1 MTLRVRLFGRRKRRL
16 RQIGEAEAYG
26 RAYGDRSEQ
35 VRVVK
40 LEPRRPRYRLPVS
53 GETLRLAF
61 AKRLDSREREPPR
74 ED

>member
-1 MTLRVRLFGRRKRRL
+1 MRLFRRRRPRL

-40 LEPRRPRYRLPVS
+40 LEPKRPRYRLRVS

-61 AKRLDSREREPPR
+61 AKRLDEREPLR

>member
-1 MTLRVRLFGRRKRRL
+1 VGLFGRRKNRL

-40 LEPRRPRYRLPVS
+40 LEPKRPRYRLRVS
-53 GETLRLAF
+53 GETLRRAF
-61 AKRLDSREREPPR
+61 AERLDAREPPR
-74 ED
+74 PEE

>member
-1 MTLRVRLFGRRKRRL
+1 MGLFRRRRGRL

-40 LEPRRPRYRLPVS
+40 LEPKRPRYRLRVS
-53 GETLRLAF
+53 GETLRRAF
-61 AKRLDSREREPPR
+61 AERLDAREPPR
-74 ED
+74 PEE

>member
-1 MTLRVRLFGRRKRRL
+1 MRLFGRRKRRL

-26 RAYGDRSEQ
+26 RAYGERSEQ

-53 GETLRLAF
+53 GETLRRAF
-61 AKRLDSREREPPR
+61 AERLDAREAARG
-74 ED
+74 EDG

>member
-1 MTLRVRLFGRRKRRL
+1 MRLFRRRKRRL

-40 LEPRRPRYRLPVS
+40 LEPRRPRYQLKVS
-53 GETLRLAF
+53 GETLRRAF
-61 AKRLDSREREPPR
+61 ADRLAKRDETEPDG
-74 ED
+74 EK